1 MAERQEELYEEF
13 LDVVFGHE
21 SIVEKREWL
30 KKVDKKLDYVVDPIK
45 IRQKLNIKMKIQCSK

>member
-30 KKVDKKLDYVVDPIK
+30 KKVDKKLDNVVDPIK
-45 IRQKLNIKMKIQCSK
+45 IRQKLKIQYSK